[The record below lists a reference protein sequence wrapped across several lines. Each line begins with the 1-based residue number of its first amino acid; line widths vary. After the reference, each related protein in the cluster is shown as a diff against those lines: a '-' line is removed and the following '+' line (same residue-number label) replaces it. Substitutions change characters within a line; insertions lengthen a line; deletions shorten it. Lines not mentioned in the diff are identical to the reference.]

1 MSLNNYIDE
10 INQKVELLRADVK
23 ELQREN
29 RELKDMLTHTH
40 HRWWT
45 AELQKAD
52 ELKAVDELIKSSNQP
67 DYLQY

>member
-1 MSLNNYIDE
+1 MYDLSSF
-10 INQKVELLRADVK
+10 LLRHRTTPPLITN

-45 AELQKAD
+45 TEIDKMKEAD
-52 ELKAVDELIKSSNQP
+52 ELIQTSNQP

>member
-1 MSLNNYIDE
+1 MSLNKYINE
-10 INQKVELLRADVK
+10 ILQTVELLRADVK

>member
-52 ELKAVDELIKSSNQP
+52 ELKAVDELIKTSNQP

>member
-1 MSLNNYIDE
+1 MSLNKYINE
-10 INQKVELLRADVK
+10 ILQMVELLRVDVK

-52 ELKAVDELIKSSNQP
+52 DLIKQSGQP

>member
-1 MSLNNYIDE
+1 
-10 INQKVELLRADVK
+10 
-23 ELQREN
+23 
-29 RELKDMLTHTH
+29 MLTHTH

-52 ELKAVDELIKSSNQP
+52 ELKAVDELIKTSNQP

>member
-1 MSLNNYIDE
+1 MSLNKYINE
-10 INQKVELLRADVK
+10 ILQMVELLRADVK

-40 HRWWT
+40 HRWLDRRAT
-45 AELQKAD
+45 EGGRAHQKQ
-52 ELKAVDELIKSSNQP
+52 SGQP